1 MSDRPKRD
9 PYTFSVAEEYAEQ
22 IEQRQERQQIE
33 RVNQARLRAAG
44 LPPVVYRPTPTPA
57 PTPAPREAGLS
68 DLLWDCGEVVRL
80 VLKEIVV
87 TAQKIE
93 THGKIYSHIINEM
106 QAPNHPEWNF
116 FTCRY
121 EMVNDKGEKVE
132 TTGGSS
138 P

>member
-1 MSDRPKRD
+1 MSDRPRRD
-9 PYTFSVAEEYAEQ
+9 PYAFDNDIAEGYAES
-22 IEQRQERQQIE
+22 IELRQERQQIE

-44 LPPVVYRPTPTPA
+44 QPPKVYIQPTPA
-57 PTPAPREAGLS
+57 PTPAPTPREAGLS

-121 EMVNDKGEKVE
+121 EMVNDKGEKV
-132 TTGGSS
+132 S
-138 P
+138 